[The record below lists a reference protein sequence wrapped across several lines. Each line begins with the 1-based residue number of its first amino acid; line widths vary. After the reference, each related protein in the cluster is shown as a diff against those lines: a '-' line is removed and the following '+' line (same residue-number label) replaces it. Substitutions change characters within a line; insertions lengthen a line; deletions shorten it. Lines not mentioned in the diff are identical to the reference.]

1 VTPLQFLLDVMRDP
15 KAPTDLRIASRLSRT
30 FAILVEAL
38 RRLRSGGSQT
48 IRIERVDV
56 RDGGQA
62 IIGNVKQ
69 EGRRRRMS
77 LQSGAAAGGVS
88 DNADWSKSAPA
99 TPSAGGPK
107 ATFRSRIIP

>member
-1 VTPLQFLLDVMRDP
+1 MSKRTPLYGRLHVL
-15 KAPTDLRIASRLSRT
+15 AAATAASRLSRT
-30 FAILVEAL
+30 FAILVETL

-69 EGRRRRMS
+69 EGRN
-77 LQSGAAAGGVS
+77 
-88 DNADWSKSAPA
+88 D
-99 TPSAGGPK
+99 
-107 ATFRSRIIP
+107 F